1 MIFGRGDCQEVGLSE
16 VQQLACVADQFQMT
30 MTEVTSVLE
39 EALMGQLSVEA
50 CVEVLMMG
58 GMCGMLRLEAKVLKL
73 ESTG

>member
-1 MIFGRGDCQEVGLSE
+1 M
-16 VQQLACVADQFQMT
+16 LAA
-30 MTEVTSVLE
+30 SSPAWPSLHAIA
-39 EALMGQLSVEA
+39 EAREAMMGQLSVEA